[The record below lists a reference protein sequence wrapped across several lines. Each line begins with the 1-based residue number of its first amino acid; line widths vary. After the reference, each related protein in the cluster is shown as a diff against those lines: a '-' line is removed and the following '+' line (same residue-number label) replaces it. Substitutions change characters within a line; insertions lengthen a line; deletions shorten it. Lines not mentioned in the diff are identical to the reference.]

1 MKRKMGLSV
10 WFGMCLC
17 LLSSL
22 LPVEAATKPITDLGT
37 VTLKTQTEAEAFY
50 KDLLAKQV
58 SGAYQVNLNKEN
70 VNTLQALIDAG
81 KANPYS
87 PYYFKPES
95 QFGVKGERDLYYIGQ
110 AEMVMKDSTDF
121 ETFLSTY
128 ESHPVPDITL
138 KLCNYAQNDGYPYA
152 QNAQLNSVY
161 SVQDKA
167 LYGGDYLRTIK
178 RYIVNQTPSV
188 KTYVIQNEA
197 DLKAALTESIQSFH
211 EQITLIAASG
221 MSLENLKAM
230 LEQLTQTSPSPHF
243 DFYSGFY
250 AVVQQNVFTVQLYY
264 DYPSDRCKQ
273 LLSEGLSKASEVA
286 AKLITPQMDDYAKAI
301 VLHDY
306 LIENVSYDE
315 FAYRFDLE
323 DDRVHDFTGALFD
336 KTAVCSGY
344 ASAYRMLLDAA
355 GIENY
360 YVSGSGQAYATI
372 KKDHAWN
379 IAKLGTQYYHV
390 DSTWDDQ
397 DKDILKHR
405 YFALSDLQLALDH
418 TWNRSLYPAC
428 NDGSL
433 EFFTKNRLVFESVA
447 ELKQFVQNKLS
458 SSQFQ
463 FDFKSQRLSSS
474 LIKQEITKLL
484 NSLYPDG
491 YDFTFTVYDS
501 LYAYQVNPK
510 GSIML
515 PASDPV
521 IRGLHLNDLCLQ
533 NNNLLAVGDK
543 GQILRMQLGSKGQIL
558 PKITDKNL
566 LSITYGNR
574 YYLAAGEAGTLLLSV
589 DGVRFNTYK
598 SPTKQTIRRAK
609 FLNNKFWLMGDKG
622 FLAYSENAIQWTVCK
637 TGTGYALNDMI
648 VVNGKYFV
656 VGEHGTLL
664 TSTNSTLWTLNK
676 TATASE
682 LKSIAYGSGVY
693 LTGGSSNTLLK
704 STDGKR
710 WQQIRYEAP
719 LQFNRL
725 VFGNSSFMAVGD
737 TQRMLIETNNRYT
750 YINGRPLLNGILMSG
765 KTIYIVGDKG
775 QLYTGENSSIKV
787 LNQILNALQPK

>member
-1 MKRKMGLSV
+1 MKRKLGLAV
-10 WFGMCLC
+10 WFGMCIC
-17 LLSSL
+17 LMSNI
-22 LPVEAATKPITDLGT
+22 LPVEAATNPITDLGK
-37 VTLKTQTEAEAFY
+37 VTLKTQLEAEAFY
-50 KDLLAKQV
+50 NDLLAKQV
-58 SGAYQVNLNKEN
+58 PGAYQIFLNKEN
-70 VNTLQALIDAG
+70 VNALQALIDAG
-81 KANPYS
+81 KANPYT

-95 QFGVKGERDLYYIGQ
+95 QFGLNGERDLYYIGQ
-110 AEMVMKDSTDF
+110 ANRVMKDSTDF

-128 ESHPVPDITL
+128 ANQQIPDVTL
-138 KLCNYAQNDGYPYA
+138 KLCNYAQNGGYPYT
-152 QNAQLNSVY
+152 QNALLNSSY
-161 SVQDKA
+161 AVQDKA

-178 RYIVNQTPSV
+178 RYVVSDTPSV
-188 KTYVIQNEA
+188 KTYTIQNEA
-197 DLKAALTESIQSFH
+197 DLKAALTESIQAFH
-211 EQITLIAASG
+211 GQITLIAASG
-221 MSLENLKAM
+221 MSMENLQAM

-250 AVVQQNVFTVQLYY
+250 AIVQQNVFTVQLYY
-264 DYPSDRCKQ
+264 DYSSDRCKQ
-273 LLSEGLSKASEVA
+273 LMAEGISKASEVA
-286 AKLITPQMDDYAKAI
+286 ANLITPQMDDYTKAK

-323 DDRVHDFTGALFD
+323 DDRVHDFTGALLD

-344 ASAYRMLLDAA
+344 ASAYRMLLNAA

-360 YVSGSGQAYATI
+360 YVSGSGQAYATV

-405 YFALSDLQLALDH
+405 YFALSDLQLTLDH

-433 EFFTKNRLVFESVA
+433 EFFTKNQLVFETVA
-447 ELKQFVQNKLS
+447 ELKQFVQNSLS
-458 SSQFQ
+458 SGQFE
-463 FDFKSQRLSSS
+463 FNFKSQRLSSS
-474 LIKQEITKLL
+474 MIKQEITKLL

-515 PASDPV
+515 PSSDPF
-521 IRGLHLNDLCLQ
+521 IRGLNLNDLSLQ
-533 NNNLLAVGDK
+533 NNILLAVGDK

-589 DGVRFNTYK
+589 DGVRFNAYK

-622 FLAYSENAIQWTVCK
+622 FLAYSENALQWTVCK
-637 TGTGYALNDMI
+637 TNTGYALNDMI
-648 VVNGKYFV
+648 LVNGKYFA
-656 VGEHGTLL
+656 VGQHGTLL
-664 TSTNSTLWTLNK
+664 TSTNGTLWSLNK
-676 TATASE
+676 TGTSSE
-682 LKSIAYGSGVY
+682 LKSIAYGNGVY
-693 LTGGSSNTLLK
+693 LTGGSSNTLIK
-704 STDGKR
+704 SIDGKR
-710 WQQIRYEAP
+710 WQQVRYDAP
-719 LQFNRL
+719 LLFNRL
-725 VFGNSSFMAVGD
+725 VFGNGSFMTVGD

-750 YINGRPLLNGILMSG
+750 YLNGRPLLNSILMSG
-765 KTIYIVGDKG
+765 KTVYIVGDKG
-775 QLYTGENSSIKV
+775 QLYSGENSSIKV
-787 LNQILNALQPK
+787 LNQILSALKSN